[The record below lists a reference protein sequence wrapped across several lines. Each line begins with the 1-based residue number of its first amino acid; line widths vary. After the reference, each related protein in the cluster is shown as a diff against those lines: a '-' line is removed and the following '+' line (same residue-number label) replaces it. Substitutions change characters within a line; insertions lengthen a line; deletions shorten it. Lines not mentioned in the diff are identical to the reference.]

1 MTEKSSRNSNLDFMR
16 ICSILAVIA
25 IHSIC
30 YIVVNSPI
38 GSKKWMLSN
47 IIDSC
52 MRWSVPVF
60 VMLSGVLSI
69 KDSAFLERKKFLK
82 NKMTRIIIPIIAW
95 PLIYAI
101 WSYYMYRVIPNK
113 DAIIGGYISG
123 SPTPGHL
130 YFLFLIAGVYLF
142 APIISLYAMSVSKR
156 SFFITTMFV
165 LCLTSAWYI
174 IVYLFPEYSGGQQQN
189 ALTQGLPYIGYFML
203 GHALKDIKLKTKWGP
218 FATFF
223 LGGTVLSLITYYMS
237 AKYGIDKGMVFWN
250 YTSLPIMIMAASAFL
265 MINITHEKISSLFSN
280 RINTK
285 INKILM
291 ELSNATFGVYL
302 IHIMFLSFAINILK
316 FNPISYKQMF
326 YVFILTTIV
335 SYTVSLILGR
345 IPYVRAL
352 VK

>member
-1 MTEKSSRNSNLDFMR
+1 MSVKSSRNSSLDFMR
-16 ICSILAVIA
+16 ICSILAVIT

-38 GSKKWMLSN
+38 GSKRWMLSN

-52 MRWSVPVF
+52 VRWSVPVF
-60 VMLSGVLSI
+60 VMLSGALSI
-69 KDSAFLERKKFLK
+69 KDSAFLERKEFLK

-95 PLIYAI
+95 PLIYAV
-101 WSYYMYRVIPNK
+101 WNYLLYRVVPSN

-123 SPTPGHL
+123 SPVPGHL

-156 SFFITTMFV
+156 SFFIATMLV
-165 LCLTSAWYI
+165 LCLTSIWYI
-174 IVYLFPEYSGGQQQN
+174 IVYLMPEYSGGQQQN
-189 ALTQGLPYIGYFML
+189 ALTQGLPYVGYFML
-203 GHALKDIKLKTKWGP
+203 GCALKDVKLKMKWIP
-218 FATFF
+218 FVAFF
-223 LGGTVLSLITYYMS
+223 LGGTILSFATYYMS
-237 AKYGIDKGMVFWN
+237 MKYGIDKGMVFWN

-265 MINITHEKISSLFSN
+265 MINIIYEKIISLFSN
-280 RINTK
+280 KIATK

-302 IHIMFLSFAINILK
+302 IHIMFLSFAINILG
-316 FNPISYKQMF
+316 FDSLSYKQMF
-326 YVFILTTIV
+326 CVFILTTIA
-335 SYTVSLILGR
+335 SYTSSLILGR
-345 IPYVRAL
+345 IPYIKAL